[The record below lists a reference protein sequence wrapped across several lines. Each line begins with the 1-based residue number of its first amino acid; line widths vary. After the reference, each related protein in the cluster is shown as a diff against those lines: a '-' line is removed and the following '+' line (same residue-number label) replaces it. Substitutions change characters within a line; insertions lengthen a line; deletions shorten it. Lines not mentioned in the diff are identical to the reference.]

1 MTREDIITSLK
12 DQARDKDN
20 LAGGDPDS
28 IFTHDAAVLREAADA
43 LRAKQSHAKLY
54 DNDAYFDEFKDGVY
68 DLLADDP
75 TWDRANQ
82 IIDLFL
88 SAPEVETVPVDDITI
103 DHTKL
108 DRSRWEG
115 CRFCKGDLEGYT
127 TEFKDVNGKQRR
139 LFIPEGKAMIVAPG
153 KYNYK
158 LCIPIKY
165 CPFCSCP
172 LTEEAWADLERRI
185 NHES

>member
-1 MTREDIITSLK
+1 MTIEDIIESLK

-82 IIDLFL
+82 IIDAFDM
-88 SAPEVETVPVDDITI
+88 APTVEAEPLPLNNQLTLDELRKMDGKPVWLVGADDAKIERNGYAAVDFRYFGSKNVPVIFWFGTAIENEPDPENYGKTWTAYRRKPEEE
-103 DHTKL
+103 TK
-108 DRSRWEG
+108 
-115 CRFCKGDLEGYT
+115 
-127 TEFKDVNGKQRR
+127 
-139 LFIPEGKAMIVAPG
+139 
-153 KYNYK
+153 
-158 LCIPIKY
+158 
-165 CPFCSCP
+165 
-172 LTEEAWADLERRI
+172 
-185 NHES
+185 